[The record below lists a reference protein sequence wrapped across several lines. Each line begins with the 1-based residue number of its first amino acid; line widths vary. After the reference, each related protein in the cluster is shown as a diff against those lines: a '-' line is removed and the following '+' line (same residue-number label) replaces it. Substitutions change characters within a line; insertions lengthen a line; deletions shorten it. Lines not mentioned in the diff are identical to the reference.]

1 MQNRN
6 TVLAAAM
13 VVALAGITGCDVEKK
28 SKGDVTLPKYE
39 LNKTQEG
46 NVTVPKYE
54 VTGPD
59 VTVQEKKVEVD
70 VPKVTTEKETVTL
83 PDVNVKTAK
92 EKKAEQAGGG

>member
-6 TVLAAAM
+6 KFLVAMAVSTLA
-13 VVALAGITGCDVEKK
+13 AGITGCEVEKK
-28 SKGDVTLPKYE
+28 SDGDVTLPQYE

-54 VTGPD
+54 VTTPD
-59 VTVQEKKVEVD
+59 VTVQEKKVEVT

-83 PDVNVKTAK
+83 PDIDVKTAS
-92 EKKAEQAGGG
+92 EKKAEEARN